1 MEHLYDK
8 LVKYS
13 VSDYYGFHMPGHKR
27 QQITG
32 AEKLPYEIDI
42 TEIEGFDDLH
52 HAEDLFINLQ
62 EYAAEVF
69 HAEETHYL
77 VNGST
82 VGLLSAVL
90 GCTGYGDRIL
100 MARNCHKSVYNAVDL
115 NGLIPE
121 YVYPEFDETT
131 DLNGEIRAE
140 KIEQILEKDR
150 GMNREAGIKAV
161 VITSPT
167 YDGVVSDIERISEVV
182 HKYGIPLIV
191 DEAHGA
197 HFGFHEY
204 FPQNANV
211 RGADIV
217 IHSLHKTLPSL
228 TQTAL
233 LHINGRYADR
243 ERIRNYLHMLQSSS
257 PSYIL
262 MASIDE
268 CVRAMDECR
277 EEIMDTYVECLQQA
291 RERLKQLKNIKLIEA
306 EHYDR
311 SKIVLS
317 VKNLKNT
324 DGEVLNGKRF
334 QEMLRSYHLE
344 MEMASGSYVIAM
356 TGPGDTQEG
365 MERLVQA
372 VMEIDKN
379 ILCEELSGNDEDHT
393 IKNISYEMIP
403 LEQAYSSF
411 EAGRMEGESV
421 KWNEASGRIS
431 LEYVYLYPPGIP
443 MIVPGERITSTIVQK
458 MVKYKEM
465 GFSIEGISQE
475 NCLLVAGN
483 PE

>member
-1 MEHLYDK
+1 M
-8 LVKYS
+8 
-13 VSDYYGFHMPGHKR
+13 
-27 QQITG
+27 
-32 AEKLPYEIDI
+32 
-42 TEIEGFDDLH
+42 
-52 HAEDLFINLQ
+52 
-62 EYAAEVF
+62 
-69 HAEETHYL
+69 
-77 VNGST
+77 
-82 VGLLSAVL
+82 
-90 GCTGYGDRIL
+90 
-100 MARNCHKSVYNAVDL
+100 
-115 NGLIPE
+115 
-121 YVYPEFDETT
+121 
-131 DLNGEIRAE
+131 
-140 KIEQILEKDR
+140 
-150 GMNREAGIKAV
+150 
-161 VITSPT
+161 
-167 YDGVVSDIERISEVV
+167 
-182 HKYGIPLIV
+182 
-191 DEAHGA
+191 
-197 HFGFHEY
+197 
-204 FPQNANV
+204 
-211 RGADIV
+211 
-217 IHSLHKTLPSL
+217 
-228 TQTAL
+228 
-233 LHINGRYADR
+233 
-243 ERIRNYLHMLQSSS
+243 HMLQSSS

-268 CVRAMDECR
+268 CVRGMDECR

-324 DGEVLNGKRF
+324 NGEVLNGKRF

-365 MERLVQA
+365 MDRLVQA

-443 MIVPGERITSTIVQK
+443 MIVPWVEKLAFVPKWADQCPTCSIITNFSHGVKPFFQKTENFFISAGGSVVSPAFLCISHNGFDISTRICGNLLPQTECF
-458 MVKYKEM
+458 KEKT
-465 GFSIEGISQE
+465 
-475 NCLLVAGN
+475 
-483 PE
+483 

>member
-131 DLNGEIRAE
+131 DLNGEIRVE

-233 LHINGRYADR
+233 LHINGRYANR

-365 MERLVQA
+365 MDRLVQA

-393 IKNISYEMIP
+393 IKNISYEMVP

-465 GFSIEGISQE
+465 GFSIEGLSQE

>member
-268 CVRAMDECR
+268 CVRGMDECR

-324 DGEVLNGKRF
+324 NGEVLNGKLF

-365 MERLVQA
+365 MDRLVQA

>member
-1 MEHLYDK
+1 MNLYERLMWTAK
-8 LVKYS
+8 ENRYPM
-13 VSDYYGFHMPGHKR
+13 HMPGHKR
-27 QQITG
+27 AGLFTM
-32 AEKLPYEIDI
+32 ANPYAFDVTEIDD
-42 TEIEGFDDLH
+42 TDNLHQPEGEILWEMEQMKQKYGTKDSYL
-52 HAEDLFINLQ
+52 
-62 EYAAEVF
+62 
-69 HAEETHYL
+69 L

-82 VGLLSAVL
+82 CGILAAISA
-90 GCTGYGDRIL
+90 CCHPGDTIVI
-100 MARNCHKSVYNAVDL
+100 ARNCHRSVYHAVEL
-115 NGLIPE
+115 LSLKPV
-121 YVYPEFDETT
+121 YVYPEVDKET
-131 DLNGEIRAE
+131 
-140 KIEQILEKDR
+140 
-150 GMNREAGIKAV
+150 GICLGISSEEVKHVIVDTKPACV
-161 VITSPT
+161 VLTSPT
-167 YDGVVSDIERISEVV
+167 YEGVVSNIRAIAEIV
-182 HKYGIPLIV
+182 HEKNSLLVV

-197 HFGFHEY
+197 HFGFHSY
-204 FPQNANV
+204 FPQNANT
-211 RGADIV
+211 RGADVV

-365 MERLVQA
+365 MDRLVQA

-465 GFSIEGISQE
+465 GFSIEGLSQE

>member
-131 DLNGEIRAE
+131 DLNGEIRVE

-268 CVRAMDECR
+268 CVRGMDERR

-365 MERLVQA
+365 MDRLVQA

-465 GFSIEGISQE
+465 GFSIEGLSQE
-475 NCLLVAGN
+475 NCLLVARN